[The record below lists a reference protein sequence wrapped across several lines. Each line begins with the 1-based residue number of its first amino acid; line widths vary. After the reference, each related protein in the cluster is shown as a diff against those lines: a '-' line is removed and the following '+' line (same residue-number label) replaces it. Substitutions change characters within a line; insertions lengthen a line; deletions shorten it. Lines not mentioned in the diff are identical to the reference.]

1 MADIA
6 IYIGLLATLSF
17 LGLGERPPAPEWG
30 AMIASGRDYMTTAW
44 WISAIPGAAIVIT
57 GIALSLIGDGL
68 ADILRP
74 GGR

>member
-6 IYIGLLATLSF
+6 LYIGLAATLSF

-30 AMIASGRDYMTTAW
+30 AMITSGRDFMTTAW
-44 WISAIPGAAIVIT
+44 WICAIPGGAIVIT